1 MSPNRSQSLGQSC
14 FRIRSKTKA
23 AETQKSWSNAS
34 MEMKVPITRKFGAT
48 SAASAAKPWAKRPPP
63 SSLAIKPARTTTS
76 APATAGKKRRATVES
91 PSKRRV
97 KGGHQGHE
105 GREIHVAQGQALTG
119 GHVVELV
126 PEVSVVAVGE
136 QMPHELEEAR

>member
-1 MSPNRSQSLGQSC
+1 MSPKRSQSLGRSC
-14 FRIRSKTKA
+14 FRIRIKTKA

-63 SSLAIKPARTTTS
+63 SSLAINPARTTTS

-97 KGGHQGHE
+97 KAVTTATKGGKS
-105 GREIHVAQGQALTG
+105 T
-119 GHVVELV
+119 
-126 PEVSVVAVGE
+126 
-136 QMPHELEEAR
+136 